1 MYQPPSNSKK
11 MLKLL
16 KSAEDADV
24 LSTVGAKIFLAHKA
38 IMKDS
43 LPILV
48 DYCKCIKDPVGNNE
62 SIAARAIEGLSPKAF
77 QLILEHIHAGSY
89 PTDKDAIKCGK
100 ELIDAPNKFY
110 LVELKMTVE
119 NILECALLYFV
130 LHHKEVHKSERSK
143 ILRESRELLS
153 EIIILMGNGGDRKD
167 KSMSVAQLRNELGKR
182 KLDVDGSKEALV
194 LRLEEAKR
202 HRTD

>member
-1 MYQPPSNSKK
+1 LANKLLENGALCIDVTIQVKQKKQDMYQPPSNSKK

-119 NILECALLYFV
+119 NILVQECV
-130 LHHKEVHKSERSK
+130 VMKENVSEYIVFADSK
-143 ILRESRELLS
+143 
-153 EIIILMGNGGDRKD
+153 
-167 KSMSVAQLRNELGKR
+167 
-182 KLDVDGSKEALV
+182 
-194 LRLEEAKR
+194 
-202 HRTD
+202 